1 MIFYITIFTIILLII
16 TIICVICVRNFEN
29 YENYDPILEIC
40 NSNTNKFYTTLYDF
54 HLQCKSNIQQFD
66 PNIPIFYI
74 NMDKSVNR
82 RRNMEFQFR
91 IANVPEWTR
100 ISGIDGSKLQLDKD
114 SNITQNE
121 LGCTLSHI
129 KAIETAYT
137 QNLPMA
143 IIMEDDCYFMH
154 MGIFI
159 KRLNKLIKNAPSDW
173 TLLNLGPSHINCND
187 LFKSQ
192 TYIPFKKC
200 NCYLATAYI
209 INHKGMKNVLKNN
222 KITPREAADVY
233 IFDKA
238 GATYHCEPNTIFPI
252 NDDKHITSQI
262 QSSDDLKNQITNA
275 HAILKTF
282 VKNCQ

>member
-1 MIFYITIFTIILLII
+1 MLIIVTIISIQ
-16 TIICVICVRNFEN
+16 N
-29 YENYDPILEIC
+29 YEHYENDPILEIC
-40 NSNTNKFYTTLYDF
+40 NSNTNEFYTLLYNF
-54 HLQCKSNIQQFD
+54 HLQCKSNIQQFY

-74 NMDKSVNR
+74 NLDKSIDR
-82 RRNMEFQFR
+82 KRIMEFQFD
-91 IANVPEWTR
+91 IANVPNWTR
-100 ISGIDGSKLQLDKD
+100 ISGIDGSKLNKD

-129 KAIETAYT
+129 KAIETAYK

-159 KRLNKLIKNAPSDW
+159 ERLNKLIKNAPSDW
-173 TLLNLGPSHINCND
+173 TLLNLGPSHIICQD
-187 LFKSQ
+187 LFKFQ
-192 TYIPFKKC
+192 TYIPIKKR

-209 INHKGMKNVLKNN
+209 INRKGMKNVLDNYT
-222 KITPREAADVY
+222 KISPGEADVY
-233 IFDKA
+233 IFNQA
-238 GATYHCEPNTIFPI
+238 GSTYHCNPNTIFPL
-252 NDDKHITSQI
+252 NDDKCITSQI
-262 QSSDDLKNQITNA
+262 QSKDDLTNQITNA